1 MVDGDI
7 LKEHKDNGVR
17 KARHHVSAKDTIKK
31 KDAYEII
38 EVQAV
43 DPETQLIQL
52 KNLLDET
59 RKKYSREDEEV
70 YFDGDRYAICVR
82 RKMKIE

>member
-31 KDAYEII
+31 KM
-38 EVQAV
+38 
-43 DPETQLIQL
+43 PTKL
-52 KNLLDET
+52 
-59 RKKYSREDEEV
+59 
-70 YFDGDRYAICVR
+70 
-82 RKMKIE
+82 